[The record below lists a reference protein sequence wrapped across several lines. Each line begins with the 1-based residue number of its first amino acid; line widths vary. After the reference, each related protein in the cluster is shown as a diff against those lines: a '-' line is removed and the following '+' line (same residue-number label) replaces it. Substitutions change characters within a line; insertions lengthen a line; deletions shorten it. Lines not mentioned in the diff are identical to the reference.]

1 MGGGDNFSKFEG
13 GEMGAEAQDVKTG
26 GDKIAVVVVEDDF
39 YVLDFIKFT
48 LEQNGYEVFGA
59 SDGVEGLNLIR
70 KYRPCIVVLDLML
83 PRKDGFSILK
93 DMGEDAA
100 TADIPVVIISAYTA
114 SESTR
119 RLVTSQKNVKE
130 VFTKPVRSKDF
141 IQRVK
146 EIAPV

>member
-1 MGGGDNFSKFEG
+1 ME
-13 GEMGAEAQDVKTG
+13 TG
-26 GDKIAVVVVEDDF
+26 GNKISVVVVEDDF
-39 YVLDFIKFT
+39 YVLDFMRFT

-59 SDGVEGLNLIR
+59 PDGIEGLDLIR
-70 KYRPCIVVLDLML
+70 RHHPCIVILDLML

-93 DMGEDAA
+93 DMSEDASIS
-100 TADIPVVIISAYTA
+100 DIPVVVVSAYTA

>member
-1 MGGGDNFSKFEG
+1 MADEG
-13 GEMGAEAQDVKTG
+13 SAN
-26 GDKIAVVVVEDDF
+26 KIAVVVVEDDF
-39 YVLDFIKFT
+39 YVLDFMRFT
-48 LEQNGYEVFGA
+48 LEQQGYQVFGA
-59 SDGVEGLNLIR
+59 ADGMAGIGLIR
-70 KYRPCIVVLDLML
+70 RHHPCVVVLDLML

-93 DMGEDAA
+93 EMGEDAQI
-100 TADIPVVIISAYTA
+100 ADIPVVVVSAYTA

-119 RLVTSQKNVKE
+119 RLVSAQKNVKE

>member
-1 MGGGDNFSKFEG
+1 
-13 GEMGAEAQDVKTG
+13 MGAEAADVKTG
-26 GDKIAVVVVEDDF
+26 GGKIAVVVVEDDF

-59 SDGVEGLNLIR
+59 SDGLEGLNLIR
-70 KYRPCIVVLDLML
+70 TKNPCIVVLDLML

-93 DMGEDAA
+93 DMGEDVA

>member
-1 MGGGDNFSKFEG
+1 MDEG
-13 GEMGAEAQDVKTG
+13 RVAN
-26 GDKIAVVVVEDDF
+26 KIAVVVVEDDF
-39 YVLDFIKFT
+39 YVLDFMKFT
-48 LEQNGYEVFGA
+48 LEQQGYQVFGA
-59 SDGVEGLNLIR
+59 PDGLQGLELIKR
-70 KYRPCIVVLDLML
+70 HHPCVVVLDLML

-93 DMGEDAA
+93 DMSDDASI
-100 TADIPVVIISAYTA
+100 ADIPVVVVSAYTA

-119 RLVTSQKNVKE
+119 RLVSSQKNVRE

>member
-1 MGGGDNFSKFEG
+1 
-13 GEMGAEAQDVKTG
+13 MGAEAADVKTG
-26 GDKIAVVVVEDDF
+26 GEKIAVVVVEDDF

-59 SDGVEGLNLIR
+59 SDGLEGLNLI
-70 KYRPCIVVLDLML
+70 KKHHPCIVVLDLML

-93 DMGEDAA
+93 DMGDDAA

>member
-1 MGGGDNFSKFEG
+1 MEVDGKGN
-13 GEMGAEAQDVKTG
+13 
-26 GDKIAVVVVEDDF
+26 KIAVVVVEDDF
-39 YVLDFIKFT
+39 YVLDFMRFT
-48 LEQNGYEVFGA
+48 LEQHGYQVFGA
-59 SDGVEGLNLIR
+59 PDGVLGIDLIR
-70 KYRPCIVVLDLML
+70 RHLPCVVVLDLML

-93 DMGEDAA
+93 EMGEDAA
-100 TADIPVVIISAYTA
+100 TADIPVVVVSAYTA

-119 RLVTSQKNVKE
+119 RLVTSQRNVRE